1 MTSKIRK
8 PERQFWQY
16 VRSYLT
22 VYLPRIRCLSPKT
35 SESYRQSIAA
45 YCTFLKE
52 TSHVEFSTVSF
63 SHFDRSTVVEFLQW
77 LRQRNCRSTT
87 CNLRLSAIKSFLK
100 NCADEDLRL
109 YSVYLEIKSVPM
121 MKVPKS
127 MIQYLSEPAMKALL
141 AQASGKATKAARN
154 EMLLILL
161 YDTACRVQE
170 LVDLKVRDLHL
181 AVGDPFVV
189 VTGKGNKPRR
199 IPLMDKTA
207 SHLRK
212 YLDRFHPNGV
222 SGNIAPLFYSM
233 HQGNPKSL
241 STDAVS
247 VILKK
252 CGERAAKTC
261 PDVPD
266 RVNPH
271 LIRHTRAM
279 HLYRAGMPLS
289 YIAEFLGHASIT
301 TTEIYATASTDMLR
315 NALETADPDIAGEVP
330 SWKNEETLRRLCGL

>member
-1 MTSKIRK
+1 MTSNNRK

-22 VYLPRIRCLSPKT
+22 IYLPRIRCLSPKT

-52 TSHVEFSTVSF
+52 TCHTEFSAISF
-63 SHFDRSTVVEFLQW
+63 SHFDRTTVVEFLQW
-77 LRQRNCRSTT
+77 LRRRNCRSTT

-100 NCADEDLRL
+100 YCADEDLRL
-109 YSVYLEIKSVPM
+109 YSVYLEIKSIPM
-121 MKVPKS
+121 MKVPKAT
-127 MIQYLSEPAMKALL
+127 IQYLSESAMKAVL
-141 AQASGKATKAARN
+141 AQASGNTSKAARN
-154 EMLLILL
+154 GMLLIML
-161 YDTACRVQE
+161 YDTGCRVQE
-170 LVDLKVRDLHL
+170 LVDLKVGDLHL
-181 AVGDPFVV
+181 AVGDPFVI

-199 IPLMDKTA
+199 IPLMDKTV

-212 YLDRFHPNGV
+212 YIDRFHPNEASV
-222 SGNIAPLFYSM
+222 NSSPLFYSI
-233 HQGNPKSL
+233 HRGKPHSL

-247 VILKK
+247 VILKT

-289 YIAEFLGHASIT
+289 YVAEFLGHASIT

-315 NALETADPDIAGEVP
+315 NALETADPDIAGAVP